1 LVPFDE
7 IGKVDDQN
15 LDDSDLEDERK
26 PTVVIKTKPIEQQPQ
41 TSNQTTPIENQP
53 AEVVTPTEDLNT
65 PKFAVTEIEKV
76 ENWQLRIKI
85 FKYDKEKSRIINL
98 C

>member
-26 PTVVIKTKPIEQQPQ
+26 PTVVIKTKPIEEQPQ
-41 TSNQTTPIENQP
+41 TSKQTAAIENQP

-85 FKYDKEKSRIINL
+85 FKYDQEKSRIINL